1 MSNYWANRIAR
12 SQDAISKKNIKQIE
26 NQLKKYYGSAMKR
39 TIADF
44 ENVYNKVLAAQKD
57 GKEITPAWLYQL
69 DSYWKMQGQLK
80 QELQKLGDKQ
90 ISILSDIFE
99 TNFFEVYYSI
109 AIPSQKAF
117 STISIDAARQMI
129 NQIWVADGKS
139 FSQRIWGNTEKL
151 VETLNEELVH
161 CVVTGKKSS
170 DLKQLLQ
177 ERFNVSYNNADMIAR
192 TEIAHIQ
199 TQAAQQRYKDYGI
212 KQVEVSVAEDERT
225 CPICA
230 KHEGEKYYIN
240 DKMPVPFHPR
250 CRCAIIPVIDNNE
263 LEEDIMEDKKLSE
276 EEIQKHNEQVAKE
289 YRKHIDNLKNN
300 GMTKENLEIVMQSWA
315 RGEKVDKSQLILY
328 KRKCAYCGGYLDSI
342 YQRGKVYHDECLQEL
357 IYDDLQ
363 EIVKCIDCGENFI
376 RYKKYKNQVRCP
388 ECQAKYRRKYKAEKE
403 KERRK
408 KKKEQINT

>member
-26 NQLKKYYGSAMKR
+26 KQLKKYYGSAMKR

-109 AIPSQKAF
+109 AIPSQEAF
-117 STISIDAARQMI
+117 STISTDAARQMI

-161 CVVTGKKSS
+161 CVVTGKTSTE
-170 DLKQLLQ
+170 LKEILQ

-199 TQAAQQRYKDYGI
+199 TQAAQQRYKDE
-212 KQVEVSVAEDERT
+212 QRRRAE
-225 CPICA
+225 A
-230 KHEGEKYYIN
+230 
-240 DKMPVPFHPR
+240 
-250 CRCAIIPVIDNNE
+250 
-263 LEEDIMEDKKLSE
+263 
-276 EEIQKHNEQVAKE
+276 
-289 YRKHIDNLKNN
+289 
-300 GMTKENLEIVMQSWA
+300 
-315 RGEKVDKSQLILY
+315 
-328 KRKCAYCGGYLDSI
+328 
-342 YQRGKVYHDECLQEL
+342 
-357 IYDDLQ
+357 
-363 EIVKCIDCGENFI
+363 
-376 RYKKYKNQVRCP
+376 
-388 ECQAKYRRKYKAEKE
+388 
-403 KERRK
+403 
-408 KKKEQINT
+408 

>member
-26 NQLKKYYGSAMKR
+26 KQLKKYYGSAMKR

-109 AIPSQKAF
+109 AIPSQEAF
-117 STISIDAARQMI
+117 STISTDAARQMI

-161 CVVTGKKSS
+161 CVVTGKTSTE
-170 DLKQLLQ
+170 LKEILQ

-212 KQVEVSVAEDERT
+212 QMVEVLVAEDERT

-230 KHEGEKYYIN
+230 KHEGEKYHIN

-250 CRCAIIPVIDNNE
+250 CRCAIIPVIE
-263 LEEDIMEDKKLSE
+263 
-276 EEIQKHNEQVAKE
+276 
-289 YRKHIDNLKNN
+289 
-300 GMTKENLEIVMQSWA
+300 
-315 RGEKVDKSQLILY
+315 
-328 KRKCAYCGGYLDSI
+328 
-342 YQRGKVYHDECLQEL
+342 
-357 IYDDLQ
+357 
-363 EIVKCIDCGENFI
+363 
-376 RYKKYKNQVRCP
+376 
-388 ECQAKYRRKYKAEKE
+388 
-403 KERRK
+403 
-408 KKKEQINT
+408 

>member
-26 NQLKKYYGSAMKR
+26 KQLKKYYGSAMKR

-44 ENVYNKVLAAQKD
+44 ESVYNKVLAAQKD

-90 ISILSDIFE
+90 ISILSDVFE

-109 AIPSQKAF
+109 AIPSQEAF
-117 STISIDAARQMI
+117 STISTDAARQMI

-161 CVVTGKKSS
+161 CVVTGKTSTE
-170 DLKQLLQ
+170 LKEILQ

-212 KQVEVSVAEDERT
+212 QMVEVLVAEDERT

-250 CRCAIIPVIDNNE
+250 CRCAIIPVIE
-263 LEEDIMEDKKLSE
+263 
-276 EEIQKHNEQVAKE
+276 
-289 YRKHIDNLKNN
+289 
-300 GMTKENLEIVMQSWA
+300 
-315 RGEKVDKSQLILY
+315 
-328 KRKCAYCGGYLDSI
+328 
-342 YQRGKVYHDECLQEL
+342 
-357 IYDDLQ
+357 
-363 EIVKCIDCGENFI
+363 
-376 RYKKYKNQVRCP
+376 
-388 ECQAKYRRKYKAEKE
+388 
-403 KERRK
+403 
-408 KKKEQINT
+408 